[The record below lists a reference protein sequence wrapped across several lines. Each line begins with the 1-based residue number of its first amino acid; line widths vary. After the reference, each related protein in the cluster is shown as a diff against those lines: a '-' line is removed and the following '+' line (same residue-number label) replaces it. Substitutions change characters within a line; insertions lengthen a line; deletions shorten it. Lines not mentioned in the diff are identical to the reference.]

1 MWFVRRLVSDDLG
14 EINVQP
20 LKRRPQAWGK
30 SMIKKFANALMAL
43 TMAAGMT
50 LAAAPQAEAR
60 GGGVALGIAAGVG
73 LGVLGAAAAHD
84 YYGPRYYS
92 RYDDGCFRGPRECH
106 WSNRRCF
113 ENEYGDT
120 VCRGGR
126 YICDRPLI
134 CD

>member
-1 MWFVRRLVSDDLG
+1 MF
-14 EINVQP
+14 
-20 LKRRPQAWGK
+20 
-30 SMIKKFANALMAL
+30 KKFANALMAL
-43 TMAAGMT
+43 TAVAGMT
-50 LAAAPQAEAR
+50 LAAVPKAEAR
-60 GGGVALGIAAGVG
+60 DGFGVGVAAGVG
-73 LGVLGAAAAHD
+73 LGVLGAAVATRNF
-84 YYGPRYYS
+84 YGPRYYS

-120 VCRGGR
+120 ICRGGR